1 MMTRDQFVRQI
12 SQEQAALRRF
22 LTALCCGNSTTADD
36 MAQDTLLKA
45 YMQLSQYDERGRFAS
60 WLMKIA
66 YRVFIDNRRK
76 LKSHAEEP
84 IASAKIIQDAQQTDN
99 TFRYQALYIALEALS
114 EKVRITMLLHYM
126 QGYQVKEDKFF
137 KNMLADY
144 RPQLS
149 DDNAFM
155 QKLQRQMT
163 LIDEVKAYQ
172 QAQKQ
177 KNKHIASFT
186 FAVGLLL
193 GCIATLVVFT
203 LPTPAEGLIFG
214 AKTTLMTFL
223 LQNILYI
230 GLAIG
235 AVTIG
240 VSWWLSKRAEAWS
253 FSF

>member
-1 MMTRDQFVRQI
+1 M
-12 SQEQAALRRF
+12 
-22 LTALCCGNSTTADD
+22 N
-36 MAQDTLLKA
+36 
-45 YMQLSQYDERGRFAS
+45 
-60 WLMKIA
+60 
-66 YRVFIDNRRK
+66 
-76 LKSHAEEP
+76 
-84 IASAKIIQDAQQTDN
+84 
-99 TFRYQALYIALEALS
+99 
-114 EKVRITMLLHYM
+114 
-126 QGYQVKEDKFF
+126 EDKFF

-186 FAVGLLL
+186 FAVGLLF
-193 GCIATLVVFT
+193 GCIATLVIFT

>member
-45 YMQLSQYDERGRFAS
+45 YMQLLQYDERGRFAS

-126 QGYQVKEDKFF
+126 QGYQVKEIAEITDATESAVK
-137 KNMLADY
+137 K
-144 RPQLS
+144 QLS
-149 DDNAFM
+149 RGREEL
-155 QKLQRQMT
+155 KKRLK
-163 LIDEVKAYQ
+163 DE
-172 QAQKQ
+172 
-177 KNKHIASFT
+177 
-186 FAVGLLL
+186 
-193 GCIATLVVFT
+193 
-203 LPTPAEGLIFG
+203 
-214 AKTTLMTFL
+214 
-223 LQNILYI
+223 
-230 GLAIG
+230 
-235 AVTIG
+235 
-240 VSWWLSKRAEAWS
+240 
-253 FSF
+253 